1 MRNELDKEVR
11 VSWQVGR
18 GKGHARG
25 GGMGYVI
32 TRTMVVGV
40 ESEKE
45 SNTVGGSFGGSS
57 QANVAPPQPSSP
69 AQPPVSASG
78 AGSVRSVQA
87 TNTRSVA
94 TSYESPH
101 PGETYELSK
110 VERYSVA
117 LFQSAPRWVFTLA
130 KVPAQLLQ
138 SSSVEI
144 TARKIPFIA
153 FSILETGRNPWSVRS
168 W

>member
-32 TRTMVVGV
+32 TRIMVVGA

-45 SNTVGGSFGGSS
+45 SNTVGGSFGVHLRLMWPLL
-57 QANVAPPQPSSP
+57 NP
-69 AQPPVSASG
+69 ALQLNPRCPLQVLAL
-78 AGSVRSVQA
+78 SVQSK
-87 TNTRSVA
+87 RQIRDQ
-94 TSYESPH
+94 SPH
-101 PGETYELSK
+101 PGEIYEPSK
-110 VERYSVA
+110 VDRYSVA